1 MILKLNFHFRVIGGN
16 YEIVILCGALMSV
29 CFLESLYVT
38 MSEQCKKRSFDCHRE
53 FGFWTAL
60 PVQAKAAAVV
70 TYILPNVSETFLQSI
85 IKLININS

>member
-29 CFLESLYVT
+29 CFFESPYVT
-38 MSEQCKKRSFDCHRE
+38 MSEQCKKRSLIVIE
-53 FGFWTAL
+53 NLGFGQPS

-70 TYILPNVSETFLQSI
+70 TYILPNVRNFFTKHNQI
-85 IKLININS
+85 DKH

>member
-1 MILKLNFHFRVIGGN
+1 MILKFNFHFKVIGGN

-38 MSEQCKKRSFDCHRE
+38 MSEQCKKRSLIVIE
-53 FGFWTAL
+53 NLGFGQPS

-70 TYILPNVSETFLQSI
+70 TYILPNVRNFFTKHNQIDEH
-85 IKLININS
+85 